1 MRNVPSFSAKVLSC
15 TLFAWACNPPLKCR
29 DFYTF
34 DGSISQFWNVYRYF
48 MLVEICSWCPRVI
61 NDFLS
66 LFNFLFITF
75 SWLALLLEKTRP
87 LIPFHSFMFYF
98 ISPHQIWKT
107 KVTKLWFPAHLLYWY
122 FFLIYIG
129 SWEECSPTRTF
140 AIWCCFGIA
149 LAKFFSFKGILF
161 CF

>member
-1 MRNVPSFSAKVLSC
+1 
-15 TLFAWACNPPLKCR
+15 
-29 DFYTF
+29 
-34 DGSISQFWNVYRYF
+34 
-48 MLVEICSWCPRVI
+48 MLVEICSWCPRVS

-66 LFNFLFITF
+66 LFNFHFITF

-107 KVTKLWFPAHLLYWY
+107 KVTKLWFPALLLYWY

-149 LAKFFSFKGILF
+149 LAKFFLFQRNSILF
-161 CF
+161 LIKTVLPFYHLNIIFLLKNNWVFESDFISVAFHLHSNIT